1 MLIKI
6 ILIIL
11 FILFIFPSLL
21 KWAFRGF
28 VVSQINKAQQDFQ
41 QQQRTQHSSNH
52 KNKREGQIDVDY
64 VPTKKGKGTENFN
77 GGEYIDYEEVK

>member
-1 MLIKI
+1 
-6 ILIIL
+6 
-11 FILFIFPSLL
+11 
-21 KWAFRGF
+21 

-64 VPTKKGKGTENFN
+64 VPTKKEKELKTSM
-77 GGEYIDYEEVK
+77 EVNI